1 MPGHSLGDDPFDGS
15 DRERWLASDLR
26 AKLRNVL
33 LADNGPVLRFVGAGG
48 ETSVTMG
55 SFAREA
61 AGFLVACRKLG
72 LGAGDV
78 VAIAYPTG
86 VRPLA
91 AWAGAV
97 LGGLVPLF
105 APPNDPRSA
114 LRGPTEIRVVAGPEE
129 LSSTIRRR
137 PLVSTWEPAEP
148 EFDDAAAYTEVPAL
162 LQRSSGTTGPHKP
175 IAIDHRRAL
184 AQLWGLGRALELRR
198 SDVIA
203 SFLPLHHDM
212 GLVST
217 VLLPL
222 CCGISLVR
230 VEPRLWRSD
239 ATPWVWAI
247 ARHKA
252 TLAWVPPAALAR
264 LVRRVAPA
272 DERAMASL
280 RQIVCGGEP
289 LGADVVDAFLGR
301 FGAAIEPDAIGAGYG
316 AAENVAAITQTPLD
330 GGARRLVVAR
340 DRLAIGRAVAAPA
353 ADEPALTFL
362 SCGVPIEG
370 TTVTVHDAD
379 GGEVGDGI
387 VGRLRLAGDC
397 VAAGYLDDEH
407 GGALVDG
414 TFDTGDIGLR
424 EGGEIFVLGR
434 ADELFELGG
443 ALVLPHEAESALAG
457 HEAIEPGRCAAVW
470 TERSGFALLVELRPG
485 QLFDT
490 PESLAAFVAEVQ
502 DRVEARVGHRPA
514 IVRVL
519 PQGSLLKSSSG
530 KTARAANRDALP

>member
-1 MPGHSLGDDPFDGS
+1 MPGQPLGDDPFDGH

-26 AKLRNVL
+26 ARLRKVL
-33 LADNGPVLRFVGAGG
+33 LADDGPVLRFVGSGG
-48 ETSVTMG
+48 ETTVGMAA
-55 SFAREA
+55 FARDA
-61 AGFLVACRKLG
+61 AGFLAACRGLG

-86 VRPLA
+86 ARPLA

-105 APPNDPRSA
+105 APPNDPRAA
-114 LRGPTEIRVVAGPEE
+114 LRGPAEGRGVAGPEA
-129 LSSTIRRR
+129 LADTIRRR
-137 PLVSTWEPAEP
+137 PLLSTWAPAEP
-148 EFDDAAAYTEVPAL
+148 EFDDAAAYTGVPAL

-230 VEPRLWRSD
+230 VEPRLWRAD
-239 ATPWVWAI
+239 ATPWVWSI

-289 LGADVVDAFLGR
+289 LGAEVVDAFLGR
-301 FGAAIEPDAIGAGYG
+301 FGAACKPEVIGAGYG
-316 AAENVAAITQTPLD
+316 AAENVAAITQTPVAR
-330 GGARRLVVAR
+330 GARRLTVAR
-340 DRLAIGRAVAAPA
+340 DRLAIGRKVATPA
-353 ADEPALTFL
+353 ADEAALTLL

-370 TTVTVHDAD
+370 TTVTVLDAD
-379 GGEVGDGI
+379 DREVDDGV

-397 VAAGYLDDEH
+397 VAPGYLGDDH
-407 GGALVDG
+407 GAALVDG
-414 TFDTGDIGLR
+414 GFDTGDIGLR
-424 EGGEIFVLGR
+424 DGGEIFVLGR
-434 ADELFELGG
+434 ADELIELGG
-443 ALVLPHEAESALAG
+443 KLVLPHEAEAALAD
-457 HEAIEPGRCAAVW
+457 HDDIEPGRCAAVW
-470 TERSGFALLVELRPG
+470 SERSGFAVLVELRPAR
-485 QLFDT
+485 LFT
-490 PESLAAFVAEVQ
+490 SAEQLAAFVADVQ
-502 DRVEARVGHRPA
+502 DRVEARVGHRPST
-514 IVRVL
+514 VRVL